1 MPKKLSILLVGAN
14 RGLSL
19 KIAGAMSSG
28 VYALDSALRK
38 LGARDT
44 HADARLDQEARRFAR
59 RLGELKGSYVKIGQ
73 LLALLGSTIF
83 PAPLPAR
90 STIWNHKRR
99 HSLGPRCDHCL
110 RLAWGG
116 LPRSEN

>member
-1 MPKKLSILLVGAN
+1 MPKKFSILRGGAS

-19 KIAGAMSSG
+19 SFAGARAG
-28 VYALDSALRK
+28 GIFALDSAMKK

-73 LLALLGSTIF
+73 LLALLGEHYL
-83 PAPLPAR
+83 PGPLPAL

-110 RLAWGG
+110 RLAWG
-116 LPRSEN
+116 RATAI